1 VPGDAPDFGEMST
14 KETLSYIDE
23 NGGDVAGTV
32 FDPATSVTVDGVPND
47 ATGLDDVPDDPDE
60 ASPDPVGGDSGVSA
74 GEVLDT
80 PDIGD
85 PLSPTD
91 VSRGDE
97 VTVRQPN
104 GEVFTG
110 TVSNFIRR
118 DNAPALAEVEAVE
131 GSKSTLV
138 GPDGERAMFD
148 SDVGLETDRDLVPPS
163 LNEDDIIKVTTADGD
178 SVTGYFDGTAAGE
191 LLIRDSELPAKDP
204 VKIPTNEL
212 ASPDAEVARYDAN
225 DLLDVPSKEPLP
237 PEEGGLN
244 DIPDT
249 DDGATLARAIRKQTE
264 WSGSVGKGHKSP
276 ISDEKFATTQEVIAG
291 VLDRAQDDELAQA
304 YARRTVIGNQAER
317 ANNGKEITPLGRP
330 MNAMERDTNQF
341 HGDRVVRHE
350 MGHGVVQMRQYA
362 VDNNRFARQQ
372 EFFPDAIDATNVD
385 EFQQYLLNNPD
396 TDGDDR
402 SHGWDG
408 WAGDVQSEVGGD
420 DFDTDV
426 DNTIGAEA
434 SPGDVIQFTE
444 APDARVDTT
453 QWEVYAVEEGGDRQ
467 FDRREVHLRDK
478 QGHTISKEVAG
489 EGDNGETGE
498 LRYTTADVRA
508 YGENYSDID
517 GDLFSPPES
526 RFTSDDDE
534 GVTVDGFR
542 ETLSAD
548 DWRDAVDNFAS
559 QTNRA
564 FYKMHLKKATDGR
577 EEPIKD
583 GYSSTTASEV
593 PSQMHEVF
601 QSDSDRNAE
610 RAAEIAE
617 LYPRLTG
624 AYLELWEPSDA
635 AAEVLSD
642 VEGVTV

>member
-1 VPGDAPDFGEMST
+1 MST

-32 FDPATSVTVDGVPND
+32 FDPGTPVTVDGVPND
-47 ATGLDDVPDDPDE
+47 ATSLDDVPDDPDE
-60 ASPDPVGGDSGVSA
+60 AAPDPVGGDSGISA

-104 GEVFTG
+104 GEVFAG

-163 LNEDDIIKVTTADGD
+163 LNEEDIIKVTTADGD

-225 DLLDVPSKEPLP
+225 DLLDMPSKEPLP

-264 WSGSVGKGHKSP
+264 WSGSAERGHESP
-276 ISDEKFATTQEVIAG
+276 ISDEKFASTQEVIAG

-420 DFDTDV
+420 DFDTNV

-517 GDLFSPPES
+517 GDLFSPSES

-542 ETLSAD
+542 ETLTAD

-564 FYKMHLKKATDGR
+564 FYKMHLKKTTDGR

-624 AYLELWEPSDA
+624 AYLELWGPSDA
-635 AAEVLSD
+635 AAEALSD

>member
-1 VPGDAPDFGEMST
+1 
-14 KETLSYIDE
+14 
-23 NGGDVAGTV
+23 
-32 FDPATSVTVDGVPND
+32 
-47 ATGLDDVPDDPDE
+47 
-60 ASPDPVGGDSGVSA
+60 
-74 GEVLDT
+74 
-80 PDIGD
+80 
-85 PLSPTD
+85 
-91 VSRGDE
+91 
-97 VTVRQPN
+97 
-104 GEVFTG
+104 
-110 TVSNFIRR
+110 
-118 DNAPALAEVEAVE
+118 
-131 GSKSTLV
+131 
-138 GPDGERAMFD
+138 
-148 SDVGLETDRDLVPPS
+148 
-163 LNEDDIIKVTTADGD
+163 
-178 SVTGYFDGTAAGE
+178 
-191 LLIRDSELPAKDP
+191 
-204 VKIPTNEL
+204 
-212 ASPDAEVARYDAN
+212 
-225 DLLDVPSKEPLP
+225 
-237 PEEGGLN
+237 
-244 DIPDT
+244 
-249 DDGATLARAIRKQTE
+249 
-264 WSGSVGKGHKSP
+264 
-276 ISDEKFATTQEVIAG
+276 
-291 VLDRAQDDELAQA
+291 
-304 YARRTVIGNQAER
+304 
-317 ANNGKEITPLGRP
+317 
-330 MNAMERDTNQF
+330 
-341 HGDRVVRHE
+341 
-350 MGHGVVQMRQYA
+350 
-362 VDNNRFARQQ
+362 
-372 EFFPDAIDATNVD
+372 
-385 EFQQYLLNNPD
+385 
-396 TDGDDR
+396 
-402 SHGWDG
+402 
-408 WAGDVQSEVGGD
+408 
-420 DFDTDV
+420 
-426 DNTIGAEA
+426 
-434 SPGDVIQFTE
+434 VIQFTE

-517 GDLFSPPES
+517 GDLFSPSES

-624 AYLELWEPSDA
+624 AYLELWGPSDA
-635 AAEVLSD
+635 AAEALSD